1 MKRDQD
7 LDQSVD
13 QKNAATSQHQNDLA
27 SLAIRRPVLVLV
39 LNLLIAIAGIAAFSA
54 VEVREL
60 PDVDVPIVSVR
71 GTLPGASP
79 ETMDSEVTSIVEGAV
94 ARVSGIRQ
102 IESSSEENSFRIHIE
117 FNSNVDLDTAAAD
130 VREAVSQ
137 AERNLP
143 PDVEQLTVIKAA
155 DQPEPVLQLA
165 VTSDSLRDEALTYI
179 IEKDIVP
186 ELISIQGVADVPI
199 SGQRQR
205 VLRVVLDPLR
215 LTSFGLS
222 VSDVASILEDAPLD
236 VPSGSFNSE
245 DQQLLVRTDA
255 STVTEQQVRDTTIRG
270 DIRIG
275 DVAHVS
281 FGPEDVQS
289 LVYLNDRPVIGL
301 GVVRQAQSNTIEISD
316 AVHRKVASLN
326 KRFDNLSV
334 TVTEDRAVFIK
345 GSVKEVVTSLFYTV
359 LIVIAAIWL
368 FFGNIRTTLVP
379 STAIPIALIGTLAGI
394 WMMGFSINILTL
406 LAIVLATGLVVD
418 DAIVVL
424 ENIQRLRGMGMG
436 ARAAA
441 VLGTRQVI
449 FAVLATTAVLISV
462 FIPIALLPSTAG
474 RMFREFGMVLATAVA
489 LSSIVALTLVPML
502 TARVTRNEKE
512 QSSNR
517 FYQRVAGFGARI
529 AGVYQRSLAVCLRQG
544 WASFAVAMLL
554 AVGAGGLYTMLG
566 KELLPPED
574 RGILYISATGPDGVG
589 QNYIARQA
597 EHIEDVVR
605 PLVQRGDATGI
616 MTQIGKWDPNR
627 AQVTLPLADWD
638 QRTISQQ
645 DVIREI
651 QGPLEQI
658 PGARIRVGSP
668 NSLSIR
674 GGGGGIEVA
683 LLGND
688 YPYIYQA
695 ARDMA
700 RAMEDRLPHLGR
712 PEISYRPTQPQL
724 SIEIDRR
731 RAADLGVPLGNIATT
746 LRTVVDG
753 LDVVDLNVG
762 DQAVPIMLE
771 TSNTTVSSPEDLVNL
786 YVKSERGD
794 LLPLSSMVRLREE
807 SVAAELDRQG
817 QRRAI
822 EIDAGLEPGYPLAS
836 AVADIEQ
843 LADEILPDDIGIAFL
858 GEANS
863 LEESSREVAM
873 TYAIAALVV
882 FLVLCAQFEGVSSA
896 VIVMVTVP
904 FGLAAA
910 VYALFFT
917 GTTINI
923 FSQIGLVMLIGLMA
937 KNGIL
942 LVEFADQLRDRGYSV
957 YDAVTEAASVRLR
970 PIAMTMLSTVL
981 GGLPLILSSGPGA
994 EARSAIGW
1002 VMFGGLGLAALFTLY
1017 LTPVVYLG
1025 LGRFHKP
1032 RSVESSRLDAELLDA
1047 GRGTGRE
1054 ERDVK
1059 AV

>member
-1 MKRDQD
+1 MSERS
-7 LDQSVD
+7 LDNSVD
-13 QKNAATSQHQNDLA
+13 AHRNDIA
-27 SLAIRRPVLVLV
+27 SLAIRRPVLILV

-71 GTLPGASP
+71 GALPGASP
-79 ETMDSEVTSIVEGAV
+79 ETMDAEVASIVEGAV
-94 ARVSGIRQ
+94 ARVSGIRH

-117 FNSNVDLDTAAAD
+117 FNSSVDLDTAAAD

-143 PDVEQLTVIKAA
+143 EDVERLTVIKAA
-155 DQPEPVLQLA
+155 DQPEPIMQLA
-165 VTSDSLRDEALTYI
+165 VTSDTLRDEALTYI
-179 IEKDIVP
+179 IEKDIIP
-186 ELISIQGVADVPI
+186 ELISIDGVADVPI

-215 LTSFGLS
+215 LTSFGLT
-222 VSDVASILEDAPLD
+222 VSDIAAVLQNAPLD

-255 STVTEQQVRDTTIRG
+255 STITEEQVRDTIIRG
-270 DIRIG
+270 DIRVA

-281 FGPEDVQS
+281 FAPEDVQS
-289 LVYLNDRPVIGL
+289 LVFLNDRPVIGL

-316 AVHRKVASLN
+316 GVYQKVAALN
-326 KRFDNLSV
+326 ARFDNLKI
-334 TVTEDRAVFIK
+334 TITEDRAVFIK
-345 GSVKEVVTSLFYTV
+345 GSVKEVVASLCYTI

-379 STAIPIALIGTLAGI
+379 STAIPIALVGTLAGI
-394 WMMGFSINILTL
+394 WLMGFSINILTL

-424 ENIQRLRGMGMG
+424 ENIQRLRSTGMG

-449 FAVLATTAVLISV
+449 FAVLATTAVLVSV

-474 RMFREFGMVLATAVA
+474 RMFREFGLVLATAVA
-489 LSSIVALTLVPML
+489 LSSVVALTLVPML
-502 TARVTRNEKE
+502 TARITRT
-512 QSSNR
+512 
-517 FYQRVAGFGARI
+517 AGSEPNSTLYHSVVKMGERL
-529 AGVYQRSLAVCLRQG
+529 GDMYQRSLVSCLRHG
-544 WASFAVAMLL
+544 WLSFAVAMLL
-554 AVGAGGLYTMLG
+554 AVGAGALYTVLG
-566 KELLPPED
+566 KELLPEED
-574 RGILYISATGPDGVG
+574 RGILYVNATGPDGVG

-605 PLVQRGDATGI
+605 PLVERGDVTDV
-616 MTQIGKWDPNR
+616 MTKIGQWDPNR
-627 AQVTLPLADWD
+627 AQITLPLADWD

-645 DVIREI
+645 ALKDEI

-658 PGARIRVGSP
+658 PGARIRVSSP
-668 NSLSIR
+668 NSLSLR
-674 GGGGGIEVA
+674 GGGGGIKVA
-683 LLGND
+683 LVGND
-688 YPYIYQA
+688 YERIYQA
-695 ARDMA
+695 SRNMV
-700 RAMEDRLPHLGR
+700 RAIEDRLPYLSR

-731 RAADLGVPLGNIATT
+731 RAADLGVPLTNIATT
-746 LRTVVDG
+746 LRAVVDG

-771 TSNTTVSSPEDLVNL
+771 TANSTISSPEDLVNL

-794 LLPLSSMVRLREE
+794 LLPLSSMVTLREE
-807 SVAAELDRQG
+807 SVAAELDRHG

-822 EIDAGLEPGYPLAS
+822 EIDAGLDSGYPLAS
-836 AVADIEQ
+836 AVEDMRQ
-843 LADEILPDDIGIAFL
+843 LASELLPEDVGITFL

-882 FLVLCAQFEGVSSA
+882 FLVLCAQFEGISSA

-957 YDAVTEAASVRLR
+957 YDAVTEAARVRLR

-994 EARSAIGW
+994 EARMAIGW

-1025 LGRFHKP
+1025 LGRFHK
-1032 RSVESSRLDAELLDA
+1032 SRALETSKLAAELQ
-1047 GRGTGRE
+1047 
-1054 ERDVK
+1054 DV
-1059 AV
+1059 

>member
-1 MKRDQD
+1 MTDHTKDAAPADFNRD
-7 LDQSVD
+7 
-13 QKNAATSQHQNDLA
+13 DLA

-71 GTLPGASP
+71 GEMPGASP

-94 ARVSGIRQ
+94 ARVSGVKH
-102 IESSSEENSFRIHIE
+102 IESSSEENNFRIHIE
-117 FNSNVDLDTAAAD
+117 FNSNIDLDTAAAD

-137 AERNLP
+137 AERELP
-143 PDVEQLTVIKAA
+143 DDVEQLTVVKAA
-155 DQPEPVLQLA
+155 DQPEPVMHLA
-165 VTSDSLRDEALTYI
+165 VTSDRLRDEALTYI
-179 IEKDIVP
+179 IEKDIIP
-186 ELISIQGVADVPI
+186 ELISIPGVADVPI
-199 SGQRQR
+199 NGQRQR
-205 VLRVVLDPLR
+205 VLRVVLDPLH

-222 VSDVASILEDAPLD
+222 VSDVAGVLEQAPLD
-236 VPSGSFNSE
+236 VPSGSFTSE

-255 STVTEQQVRDTTIRG
+255 STVTEAQIRDIIVDG
-270 DIRIG
+270 EVRIG

-301 GVVRQAQSNTIEISD
+301 GVVRQAQSNTIEISEGVRR
-316 AVHRKVASLN
+316 AVDSLN
-326 KRFDNLSV
+326 ERFDNLSI

-345 GSVKEVVTSLFYTV
+345 GSVKEVVTSLMYTV

-368 FFGNIRTTLVP
+368 FFGNLRTTLVP
-379 STAIPIALIGTLAGI
+379 STAIPIALVGTLAGI
-394 WMMGFSINILTL
+394 WLMGFSINILTL

-424 ENIQRLRGMGMG
+424 ENIQRLRSQGMG

-441 VLGTRQVI
+441 VLGTRQVV

-474 RMFREFGMVLATAVA
+474 RMFREFGLVLATAVA
-489 LSSIVALTLVPML
+489 LSSVVALTLVPML
-502 TARVTRNEKE
+502 TARVSRNDSQSESNAEPHPFYVRLVRIGEK
-512 QSSNR
+512 
-517 FYQRVAGFGARI
+517 I
-529 AGVYQRSLAVCLRQG
+529 ASGYYRSLAACLRHG
-544 WASFAVAMLL
+544 WLSFAVAMML
-554 AVGAGGLYTMLG
+554 AVGAGGLYLSLG
-566 KELLPPED
+566 KELLPSED
-574 RGILYISATGPDGVG
+574 RGVIYVFATGPDGVG
-589 QNYIARQA
+589 QNYIGRQA
-597 EHIEDVVR
+597 EHIEDVLR
-605 PLVQRGDATGI
+605 PLVARGDATDIISQVGRY
-616 MTQIGKWDPNR
+616 DPNR
-627 AQVTLPLADWD
+627 AHFSLPLALWE
-638 QRTISQQ
+638 QRTVSQQ
-645 DVIREI
+645 SLIDEI
-651 QGPLEQI
+651 LGPLEQI
-658 PGARIRVGSP
+658 PGARIRVSSP
-668 NSLSIR
+668 NSLSLR

-683 LLGND
+683 LVGND
-688 YPYIYQA
+688 YPRIYDA
-695 ARDMA
+695 ARKMA
-700 RAMEDRLPHLGR
+700 RAMEDRLPHLGQ
-712 PEISYRPTQPQL
+712 PDISYRPSQPQL

-731 RAADLGVPLGNIATT
+731 RAADLGVPLDSIATT

-771 TSNTTVSSPEDLVNL
+771 TANTTVSSPEDLVNL
-786 YVKSERGD
+786 YVKSDSGA
-794 LLPLSSMVRLREE
+794 LLPLSSMVTLREE
-807 SVAAELDRQG
+807 SVAAELDRHG

-836 AVADIEQ
+836 AVEDIRQ
-843 LADEILPDDIGIAFL
+843 LGKEVLPEDVGIVFL
-858 GEANS
+858 GEADS

-882 FLVLCAQFEGVSSA
+882 FLVLCAQFEGISSA
-896 VIVMVTVP
+896 VIVMTTVP

-917 GTTINI
+917 GTTVNI

-957 YDAVTEAASVRLR
+957 YDAVTEAARVRLR

-1032 RSVESSRLDAELLDA
+1032 RSVESSRLEEELQQA
-1047 GRGTGRE
+1047 AKGANG
-1054 ERDVK
+1054 
-1059 AV
+1059 

>member
-1 MKRDQD
+1 MSDARQD
-7 LDQSVD
+7 S
-13 QKNAATSQHQNDLA
+13 AATEYHREDIA
-27 SLAIRRPVLVLV
+27 SLAIRRPVLILV

-71 GTLPGASP
+71 GEMPGASP
-79 ETMDSEVTSIVEGAV
+79 ETMDAEVTSIVEGAV
-94 ARVSGIRQ
+94 ARVSGIKH
-102 IESSSEENSFRIHIE
+102 IESSSEENNFRIHIE
-117 FNSNVDLDTAAAD
+117 FNSDVDLDTAAAD

-137 AERNLP
+137 AERELP
-143 PDVEQLTVIKAA
+143 DDVEQLTVVKAA
-155 DQPEPVLQLA
+155 DQPDPVMHLA
-165 VTSDSLRDEALTYI
+165 VTSDTLRDEALTYI

-186 ELISIQGVADVPI
+186 ELISIPGVADVPI
-199 SGQRQR
+199 NGQRQR

-222 VSDVASILEDAPLD
+222 VSDVAEVLEQAPLD
-236 VPSGSFNSE
+236 VPSGSFNSV

-255 STVTEQQVRDTTIRG
+255 STVTEEQIRDIIVDG
-270 DIRIG
+270 EVRIG
-275 DVAHVS
+275 DVAYVA

-289 LVYLNDRPVIGL
+289 LVYLNNRPVIGL

-316 AVHRKVASLN
+316 GVRRAVDRIN
-326 KRFDNLSV
+326 QRFDNLSI
-334 TVTEDRAVFIK
+334 TITEDRAVFIK
-345 GSVKEVVTSLFYTV
+345 GSVQEVVTSLLYTV

-394 WMMGFSINILTL
+394 WLMGFSINILTL

-424 ENIQRLRGMGMG
+424 ENIQRLRGQGMG

-449 FAVLATTAVLISV
+449 FAVLATTAVLVSV

-474 RMFREFGMVLATAVA
+474 RMFREFGLVLATAVA
-489 LSSIVALTLVPML
+489 LSSVVALTLVPML
-502 TARVTRNEKE
+502 TARITRSEDG
-512 QSSNR
+512 R
-517 FYQRVAGFGARI
+517 THPLYDRLVGLGVRLAGG
-529 AGVYQRSLAVCLRQG
+529 YQRSLVACLRHG
-544 WASFAVAMLL
+544 WLSFAVALLL

-566 KELLPPED
+566 KELLPSED
-574 RGILYISATGPDGVG
+574 RGIIYVFATGPDGVG
-589 QNYIARQA
+589 QNYIGRQA
-597 EHIEDVVR
+597 EHIEDVLQ
-605 PLVQRGDATGI
+605 PLVARGDATDI
-616 MTQIGKWDPNR
+616 MSQVGRYDPNR
-627 AQVTLPLADWD
+627 AHIALPLAPWD
-638 QRTISQQ
+638 QRSVSQQ
-645 DVIREI
+645 SLVDEI
-651 QGPLEQI
+651 LGPLDQI
-658 PGARIRVGSP
+658 PGAHIRVISP
-668 NSLSIR
+668 NSLSLR
-674 GGGGGIEVA
+674 GGGSGIKVA
-683 LLGND
+683 LVGND
-688 YPYIYQA
+688 YRRIYDA
-695 ARDMA
+695 SLKMA
-700 RAMEDRLPHLGR
+700 RGIEEQLPHLGR
-712 PEISYRPTQPQL
+712 PDISYRPSQPQL

-731 RAADLGVPLGNIATT
+731 RAADLGVPLENIATT

-771 TSNTTVSSPEDLVNL
+771 TANSTVSSPEDLVNL
-786 YVKSERGD
+786 YVKSDSGD
-794 LLPLSSMVRLREE
+794 LLPLSSMVSLREE
-807 SVAAELDRQG
+807 SVAAELDRHG

-836 AVADIEQ
+836 AVDDLRA
-843 LADEILPDDIGIAFL
+843 LAKEILPEDVGLVFL
-858 GEANS
+858 GEADS
-863 LEESSREVAM
+863 LEQSSREVAM

-917 GTTINI
+917 GTTVNI

-957 YDAVTEAASVRLR
+957 YDAVTEAARVRLR

-994 EARSAIGW
+994 EARAAIGW

-1032 RSVESSRLDAELLDA
+1032 RSVENSRLQEELQAAAKGALQGD
-1047 GRGTGRE
+1047 
-1054 ERDVK
+1054 
-1059 AV
+1059 

>member
-1 MKRDQD
+1 MSEQTPI
-7 LDQSVD
+7 QSGNIFRSD
-13 QKNAATSQHQNDLA
+13 IA
-27 SLAIRRPVLVLV
+27 SLAIRRPVLILV

-79 ETMDSEVTSIVEGAV
+79 ETMDAEVASIVEGAV
-94 ARVSGIRQ
+94 ARVSGIKH

-117 FNSNVDLDTAAAD
+117 FNSSVDLDTAAAD

-143 PDVEQLTVIKAA
+143 EDVEQLTVVKAA
-155 DQPEPVLQLA
+155 DQPDPIMQLA
-165 VTSDSLRDEALTYI
+165 VTSDTLKDEALTYI
-179 IEKDIVP
+179 IEKDIIP
-186 ELISIQGVADVPI
+186 ELISINGVADVPI

-222 VSDVASILEDAPLD
+222 VSEVAAVLEDAPLD
-236 VPSGSFNSE
+236 VPSGSFNSV

-255 STVTEQQVRDTTIRG
+255 STITEEQVRDTIVRG

-275 DVAHVS
+275 DVAHVT
-281 FGPEDVQS
+281 FAPEDVQS
-289 LVYLNDRPVIGL
+289 LVFLNDRPVIGL

-316 AVHRKVASLN
+316 AVYQKIAALN
-326 KRFDNLSV
+326 ARFDNLKI
-334 TVTEDRAVFIK
+334 TVTEDRATFIK
-345 GSVKEVVTSLFYTV
+345 GSVKEVVTSLIYTV
-359 LIVIAAIWL
+359 LIVVAAIWL

-379 STAIPIALIGTLAGI
+379 STAIPIALVGTLAGI

-424 ENIQRLRGMGMG
+424 ENIQRLRGMGLG

-449 FAVLATTAVLISV
+449 FAVLATTAVLVSV

-474 RMFREFGMVLATAVA
+474 RMFREFGLVLATAVA

-502 TARVTRNEKE
+502 TARITGNTESTPGFPLYRRLVNIGERLANMY
-512 QSSNR
+512 SNSL
-517 FYQRVAGFGARI
+517 VA
-529 AGVYQRSLAVCLRQG
+529 CLRHG
-544 WASFAVAMLL
+544 WLSFAVAVSL
-554 AVGAGGLYTMLG
+554 AVGAGGLYLAIG
-566 KELLPPED
+566 KELLPAED
-574 RGILYISATGPDGVG
+574 RGIIYIMANGPDGVG

-597 EHIEDVVR
+597 EHVEDVVR
-605 PLVQRGDATGI
+605 PLVERGDATDI
-616 MTQIGKWDPNR
+616 MSRVGQWDPNR
-627 AQVTLPLADWD
+627 AQIVLTLAEWD
-638 QRTISQQ
+638 QRSISQQ
-645 DVIREI
+645 DLIREI
-651 QGPLEQI
+651 QGPLDQI
-658 PGARIRVGSP
+658 PGARIHVGSP
-668 NSLSIR
+668 NSLNLR
-674 GGGGGIEVA
+674 GSGGGIEVA
-683 LLGND
+683 LVGND
-688 YPYIYQA
+688 YRHIYDA
-695 ARDMA
+695 AREMA
-700 RAMEDRLPHLGR
+700 RAMEDRLPHLSR
-712 PEISYRPTQPQL
+712 PDISYRPTQPQL

-731 RAADLGVPLGNIATT
+731 RAADLGVPLTSIATT

-762 DQAVPIMLE
+762 DQAVPIILE
-771 TSNTTVSSPEDLVNL
+771 TSDSTISSPEDLVNL
-786 YVKSERGD
+786 YVKSERGN
-794 LLPLSSMVRLREE
+794 LLPLSSMVTLREE
-807 SVAAELDRQG
+807 SVAAELDRHG

-822 EIDAGLEPGYPLAS
+822 EISAGLPPGYPLAT
-836 AVADIEQ
+836 AMEEIRN
-843 LADEILPDDIGIAFL
+843 LAKEILPGDVGITFL
-858 GEANS
+858 GEADS

-882 FLVLCAQFEGVSSA
+882 FLVLCAQFEGISSA

-942 LVEFADQLRDRGYSV
+942 LVEFADQLRDKGYSV
-957 YDAVTEAASVRLR
+957 YDAVTEAARVRLR

-994 EARSAIGW
+994 EARTAIGW

-1032 RSVESSRLDAELLDA
+1032 RSVETTKLDEELQAASRL
-1047 GRGTGRE
+1047 
-1054 ERDVK
+1054 
-1059 AV
+1059 

>member
-1 MKRDQD
+1 MMDQD
-7 LDQSVD
+7 SHQQISLQ
-13 QKNAATSQHQNDLA
+13 QHSQNDLA

-79 ETMDSEVTSIVEGAV
+79 ETLDAEVTSIVEGAV
-94 ARVSGIRQ
+94 ARVSGIKH

-143 PDVEQLTVIKAA
+143 NDVEQLTVVKAA

-165 VTSDSLRDEALTYI
+165 VTSDTLRDEALTYI

-186 ELISIQGVADVPI
+186 ELISIDGVADVPI

-222 VSDVASILEDAPLD
+222 VSDVASVLEDAPLD
-236 VPSGSFNSE
+236 VPSGSFNSD

-255 STVTEQQVRDTTIRG
+255 STVTEEQVRDTVIRG

-275 DVAHVS
+275 DVAHVA

-316 AVHRKVASLN
+316 AVQRKVRALN
-326 KRFDNLSV
+326 TRFDNLTI

-345 GSVKEVVTSLFYTV
+345 GSVKEVVTSLIYTV

-424 ENIQRLRGMGMG
+424 ENIQRLRGMGVG

-474 RMFREFGMVLATAVA
+474 RMFREFGLVLATAVA
-489 LSSIVALTLVPML
+489 LSSVVALTLVPML
-502 TARVTRNEKE
+502 TARVTRNE
-512 QSSNR
+512 QQGGNG
-517 FYQRVAGFGARI
+517 FYTRVANAGAWL
-529 AGVYQRSLAVCLRQG
+529 GSLYQRSLEACLRRG
-544 WASFAVAMLL
+544 WLSFSVALLL
-554 AVGAGGLYTMLG
+554 AVGAGGLYMVLG

-574 RGILYISATGPDGVG
+574 RGIIYVNASGPDGVG

-605 PLVQRGDATGI
+605 PLVARGDVTDI
-616 MTQIGKWDPNR
+616 MTKIGQWDPNR
-627 AQVTLPLADWD
+627 AQLTLPLADWD

-645 DVIREI
+645 ELIKEI

-658 PGARIRVGSP
+658 PGARVRVGGP
-668 NSLSIR
+668 NSLSLR

-688 YPYIYQA
+688 YPRIYQA
-695 ARDMA
+695 SRDLA

-712 PEISYRPTQPQL
+712 PDISYRPTQPQL

-731 RAADLGVPLGNIATT
+731 RAADLGVPLTSIATT

-794 LLPLSSMVRLREE
+794 LLPLSSMVTLREE
-807 SVAAELDRQG
+807 SVAAELDRHG

-822 EIDAGLEPGYPLAS
+822 EIDAGLTPGYPLAS
-836 AVADIEQ
+836 AVEDIEK
-843 LADEILPDDIGIAFL
+843 LADEILPEDIGLSFL
-858 GEANS
+858 GEADS

-917 GTTINI
+917 GTTVNI

-942 LVEFADQLRDRGYSV
+942 LVEFADQLRDRGHSV
-957 YDAVTEAASVRLR
+957 YDAVTEAARVRLR

-1032 RSVESSRLDAELLDA
+1032 RSVESSQLDKELQQV
-1047 GRGTGRE
+1047 RQI
-1054 ERDVK
+1054 
-1059 AV
+1059 

>member
-1 MKRDQD
+1 MGSDNTPGVHIQPHR
-7 LDQSVD
+7 S
-13 QKNAATSQHQNDLA
+13 DLA

-60 PDVDVPIVSVR
+60 PDVDVPVVSIR
-71 GTLPGASP
+71 GEMPGASP

-94 ARVSGIRQ
+94 ARVSGIRNIQ
-102 IESSSEENSFRIHIE
+102 SSSEENNFRIHVE
-117 FNSNVDLDTAAAD
+117 FNANVDLDTAAAD
-130 VREAVSQ
+130 VREAVNQ
-137 AERNLP
+137 AQRDLP
-143 PDVEQLTVIKAA
+143 EDVERLVVVKAA
-155 DQPEPVLQLA
+155 DQPEPVINLA
-165 VTSDSLRDEALTYI
+165 VTSDRLRDEALTYI

-186 ELISIQGVADVPI
+186 ELISIPGVADVPI

-222 VSDVASILEDAPLD
+222 VSDVAAVLEQAPLD
-236 VPSGSFNSE
+236 VPSGSFRSE

-255 STVTEQQVRDTTIRG
+255 SAVTEQQVRDIVISGST
-270 DIRIG
+270 RIG
-275 DVAHVS
+275 DVAHVA

-301 GVVRQAQSNTIEISD
+301 GIVRQAQSNTIDISEQ
-316 AVHRKVASLN
+316 VRRVVGNLN
-326 KRFDNLSV
+326 QRFDNLEI
-334 TVTEDRAVFIK
+334 TVTEDRAVFIE
-345 GSVKEVVTSLFYTV
+345 GSVREVVTSLCYTV
-359 LIVIAAIWL
+359 AIVLAAIWL

-379 STAIPIALIGTLAGI
+379 STAIPIALVGTLAGI
-394 WMMGFSINILTL
+394 WLMGFSINILTL

-424 ENIQRLRGMGMG
+424 ENIQRHRAQGLG

-449 FAVLATTAVLISV
+449 FAVLATTAVLVSV
-462 FIPIALLPSTAG
+462 FIPISLLPSTAG
-474 RMFREFGMVLATAVA
+474 RMFREFGLVLATAVA
-489 LSSIVALTLVPML
+489 LSSVVALTLVPVL
-502 TARVTRNEKE
+502 T
-512 QSSNR
+512 
-517 FYQRVAGFGARI
+517 ARI
-529 AGVYQRSLAVCLRQG
+529 AGNRGEHPLYHRLAGIGGRIANAYQRSLATCLRY
-544 WASFAVAMLL
+544 ARVSFGVALAL
-554 AVGAGGLYTMLG
+554 AVGAGGLYLVLG
-566 KELLPPED
+566 KELLPSED
-574 RGILYISATGPDGVG
+574 RGLIRVDATGPDGVG

-605 PLVQRGDATGI
+605 PLVARGDATDI
-616 MTQIGKWDPNR
+616 ITLIGRYDPNR
-627 AQVTLPLADWD
+627 ARVTLPLANWEE
-638 QRTISQQ
+638 RETSQQ
-645 DVIREI
+645 ALAAEI
-651 QGPLEQI
+651 AGPLAQI
-658 PGARIRVGSP
+658 PGARIRVSSP
-668 NSLSIR
+668 NSLSLR

-683 LLGND
+683 LVGND
-688 YPYIYQA
+688 YGRIYQA
-695 ARDMA
+695 SREMA
-700 RAMEDRLPHLGR
+700 RAIEDRLPHLSQ
-712 PEISYRPTQPQL
+712 PDISYRPTQPQL

-731 RAADLGVPLGNIATT
+731 RAADLGVPLQNIAVT
-746 LRTVVDG
+746 LRAVVDG

-771 TSNTTVSSPEDLVNL
+771 AANSTVSSPEDLVNL
-786 YVKSERGD
+786 YVKSESGS
-794 LLPLSSMVRLREE
+794 LLPLSSMVSLREE
-807 SVAAELDRQG
+807 SVAAELDRHG

-822 EIDAGLEPGYPLAS
+822 EIDMGLARGYPLAS
-836 AVADIEQ
+836 AVEELRA
-843 LADEILPDDIGIAFL
+843 LGSEILPDDVGILFL
-858 GEANS
+858 GEADT

-882 FLVLCAQFEGVSSA
+882 FLVLCAQFEGISSA
-896 VIVMVTVP
+896 LIVMTTVP

-910 VYALFFT
+910 VYALFLT
-917 GTTINI
+917 GTTVNI

-942 LVEFADQLRDRGYSV
+942 LVEFADQLRDRGHSV
-957 YDAVTEAASVRLR
+957 YDAITEAARVRLR

-1025 LGRFHKP
+1025 LGRFHQP
-1032 RSVESSRLDAELLDA
+1032 RSVEGSKLEEELQA
-1047 GRGTGRE
+1047 ATGN
-1054 ERDVK
+1054 
-1059 AV
+1059 

>member
-1 MKRDQD
+1 MGEQNTTPQELNRPASNVK
-7 LDQSVD
+7 
-13 QKNAATSQHQNDLA
+13 NDLA

-79 ETMDSEVTSIVEGAV
+79 ETLDSEVTSIVEGAV

-143 PDVEQLTVIKAA
+143 SDVEQLTVVKAA
-155 DQPEPVLQLA
+155 DQPEPVVQLA
-165 VTSDSLRDEALTYI
+165 VTSDTLRDEALTYI

-186 ELISIQGVADVPI
+186 ELISINGVADVPI

-222 VSDVASILEDAPLD
+222 VSEVAAVLRNAPLD
-236 VPSGSFNSE
+236 VPSGSFNSV

-255 STVTEQQVRDTTIRG
+255 STVTEEQVRETTVRG

-326 KRFDNLSV
+326 KRFDNLSI

-436 ARAAA
+436 TRAAA

-449 FAVLATTAVLISV
+449 FAVLATTAVLVSV

-502 TARVTRNEKE
+502 TARVTRNE
-512 QSSNR
+512 QSQGGNPI
-517 FYQRVAGFGARI
+517 YLRI
-529 AGVYQRSLAVCLRQG
+529 AALGERLAGIYQRSLQACLRRG
-544 WASFAVAMLL
+544 WISFAVAMLL
-554 AVGAGGLYTMLG
+554 AVGAGGLYTVIG

-574 RGILYISATGPDGVG
+574 RGILYVNATGPDGVG

-605 PLVQRGDATGI
+605 PLVERGDITDI
-616 MTQIGKWDPNR
+616 MTKIGQWDPNR
-627 AQVTLPLADWD
+627 AQITLPLADWD
-638 QRTISQQ
+638 DRTVSQQ
-645 DVIREI
+645 DIKREI
-651 QGPLEQI
+651 QGPLEAI

-688 YPYIYQA
+688 YGRIYQA
-695 ARDMA
+695 SRELA
-700 RAMEDRLPHLGR
+700 RAMEDRLPHFGR

-731 RAADLGVPLGNIATT
+731 RAADLGVPLDSIATT

-794 LLPLSSMVRLREE
+794 LLPLSSMVKLREE

-836 AVADIEQ
+836 AVADIQ
-843 LADEILPDDIGIAFL
+843 NLADEILPEDIGLAFL
-858 GEANS
+858 GEADS

-910 VYALFFT
+910 IYALFFT

-942 LVEFADQLRDRGYSV
+942 LVEFADQLRDKGHSV
-957 YDAVTEAASVRLR
+957 YDAVTEAARVRLR

-1032 RSVESSRLDAELLDA
+1032 RSVESSLLDTELQQA
-1047 GRGTGRE
+1047 GEGRGI
-1054 ERDVK
+1054 
-1059 AV
+1059 

>member
-1 MKRDQD
+1 M
-7 LDQSVD
+7 
-13 QKNAATSQHQNDLA
+13 A

-60 PDVDVPIVSVR
+60 PDVDVPVVSIR
-71 GTLPGASP
+71 GEMPGASP

-94 ARVSGIRQ
+94 ARVSGIRNIQ
-102 IESSSEENSFRIHIE
+102 SSSEENNFRIHVE
-117 FNSNVDLDTAAAD
+117 FNANVDLDTAAAD
-130 VREAVSQ
+130 VREAVNQ
-137 AERNLP
+137 AQRDLP
-143 PDVEQLTVIKAA
+143 EDVERLVVVKAA
-155 DQPEPVLQLA
+155 DQPEPVINLA
-165 VTSDSLRDEALTYI
+165 VTSDRLRDEALTYI

-186 ELISIQGVADVPI
+186 ELISIPGVADVPI

-222 VSDVASILEDAPLD
+222 VSDVAAVLEQAPLD
-236 VPSGSFNSE
+236 VPSGSFRSE

-255 STVTEQQVRDTTIRG
+255 SAVTEQQVRDIVISGST
-270 DIRIG
+270 RIG
-275 DVAHVS
+275 DVAHVA

-301 GVVRQAQSNTIEISD
+301 GIVRQAQSNTIDISEQ
-316 AVHRKVASLN
+316 VRRVVGNLN
-326 KRFDNLSV
+326 QRFDNLEI
-334 TVTEDRAVFIK
+334 TVTEDRAVFIE
-345 GSVKEVVTSLFYTV
+345 GSVREVVTSLCYTV
-359 LIVIAAIWL
+359 AIVLAAIWL

-379 STAIPIALIGTLAGI
+379 STAIPIALVGTLAGI
-394 WMMGFSINILTL
+394 WLMGFSINILTL

-424 ENIQRLRGMGMG
+424 ENIQRHRAQGLG

-449 FAVLATTAVLISV
+449 FAVLATTAVLVSV
-462 FIPIALLPSTAG
+462 FIPISLLPSTAG
-474 RMFREFGMVLATAVA
+474 RMFREFGLVLATAVA
-489 LSSIVALTLVPML
+489 LSSVVALTLVPVL
-502 TARVTRNEKE
+502 T
-512 QSSNR
+512 
-517 FYQRVAGFGARI
+517 ARI
-529 AGVYQRSLAVCLRQG
+529 AGNRGEHPLYHRLAGIGGRIANAYQRSLATCLRY
-544 WASFAVAMLL
+544 ARVSFGVALAL
-554 AVGAGGLYTMLG
+554 AVGAGGLYLVLG
-566 KELLPPED
+566 KELLPSED
-574 RGILYISATGPDGVG
+574 RGLIRVDATGPDGVG

-605 PLVQRGDATGI
+605 PLVARGDATDI
-616 MTQIGKWDPNR
+616 ITLIGRYDPNR
-627 AQVTLPLADWD
+627 ARVTLPLANWEE
-638 QRTISQQ
+638 RETSQQ
-645 DVIREI
+645 ALAAEI
-651 QGPLEQI
+651 AGPLAQI
-658 PGARIRVGSP
+658 PGARIRVSSP
-668 NSLSIR
+668 NSLSLR

-683 LLGND
+683 LVGND
-688 YPYIYQA
+688 YGRIYQA
-695 ARDMA
+695 SREMA
-700 RAMEDRLPHLGR
+700 RAIEDRLPHLSQ
-712 PEISYRPTQPQL
+712 PDISYRPTQPQL

-731 RAADLGVPLGNIATT
+731 RAADLGVPLQNIAVT
-746 LRTVVDG
+746 LRAVVDG

-771 TSNTTVSSPEDLVNL
+771 AANSTVSSPEDLVNL
-786 YVKSERGD
+786 YVKSESGS
-794 LLPLSSMVRLREE
+794 LLPLSSMVSLREE
-807 SVAAELDRQG
+807 SVAAELDRHG

-822 EIDAGLEPGYPLAS
+822 EIDMGLARGYPLAS
-836 AVADIEQ
+836 AVEELRA
-843 LADEILPDDIGIAFL
+843 LGSEILPDDVGILFL
-858 GEANS
+858 GEADT

-882 FLVLCAQFEGVSSA
+882 FLVLCAQFEGISSA
-896 VIVMVTVP
+896 LIVMTTVP

-910 VYALFFT
+910 VYALFLT
-917 GTTINI
+917 GTTVNI

-942 LVEFADQLRDRGYSV
+942 LVEFADQLRDRGHSV
-957 YDAVTEAASVRLR
+957 YDAITEAARVRLR

-1025 LGRFHKP
+1025 LGRFHQP
-1032 RSVESSRLDAELLDA
+1032 RSVEGSKLEEELQA
-1047 GRGTGRE
+1047 ATGN
-1054 ERDVK
+1054 
-1059 AV
+1059 

>member
-1 MKRDQD
+1 MSDKHT
-7 LDQSVD
+7 
-13 QKNAATSQHQNDLA
+13 AASSADSSTGSAPQQAGRADLA
-27 SLAIRRPVLVLV
+27 SMAIRRPVLVLV

-71 GTLPGASP
+71 GEMPGASP

-94 ARVSGIRQ
+94 ARVSGIRH
-102 IESSSEENSFRIHIE
+102 IESSSEENNFRIHIE

-137 AERNLP
+137 AERELP
-143 PDVEQLTVIKAA
+143 DDVEQLVVVKAA
-155 DQPEPVLQLA
+155 DRPEPVMHLA

-179 IEKDIVP
+179 IEKDIIP
-186 ELISIQGVADVPI
+186 ELISISGVADVPI
-199 SGQRQR
+199 NGQRQR

-222 VSDVASILEDAPLD
+222 VSDVADALEQAPLD

-255 STVTEQQVRDTTIRG
+255 STVTEEQIRDIIIDG
-270 DIRIG
+270 DVRIG
-275 DVAHVS
+275 DIAHVA

-301 GVVRQAQSNTIEISD
+301 GVVRQAQSNTIEISAGVRR
-316 AVHRKVASLN
+316 AVEALN
-326 KRFDNLSV
+326 QRFDNLSI

-345 GSVKEVVTSLFYTV
+345 GSVKEVVTSLCYTV

-368 FFGNIRTTLVP
+368 FFGNLRTTLVP
-379 STAIPIALIGTLAGI
+379 STAIPIALVGTLAGI
-394 WMMGFSINILTL
+394 WLMGFSINILTL

-424 ENIQRLRGMGMG
+424 ENIQRLRGQGLG

-449 FAVLATTAVLISV
+449 FAVLATTAVLVSV
-462 FIPIALLPSTAG
+462 FVPIALLPSTAG
-474 RMFREFGMVLATAVA
+474 RMFREFGLVLATAVA
-489 LSSIVALTLVPML
+489 LSSVVALTLVPML
-502 TARVTRNEKE
+502 TARITRDHSAARENPVYD
-512 QSSNR
+512 R
-517 FYQRVAGFGARI
+517 LARIGARI
-529 AGVYQRSLAVCLRQG
+529 AGGYQRSLVACLRHG
-544 WASFAVAMLL
+544 WLSFAVAMLL
-554 AVGAGGLYTMLG
+554 AVGAGGLYLLLG

-574 RGILYISATGPDGVG
+574 RGVIRVDATGPDGVG
-589 QNYIARQA
+589 QNYIRRQA
-597 EHIEDVVR
+597 EYIEDVVR
-605 PLVQRGDATGI
+605 PLVARGDGSDILTE
-616 MTQIGKWDPNR
+616 IGRYDPNR
-627 AQVTLPLADWD
+627 ARVTLPLAPWD
-638 QRTISQQ
+638 ARAVSQQ
-645 DVIREI
+645 ALTEEI
-651 QGPLEQI
+651 LGPLQSI
-658 PGARIRVGSP
+658 PGARIRVSSP
-668 NSLSIR
+668 NSLSLR

-683 LLGND
+683 LVGND
-688 YPYIYQA
+688 YARIYTASRQ
-695 ARDMA
+695 MA
-700 RAMEDRLPHLGR
+700 RAIEDRLPHLHQ
-712 PEISYRPTQPQL
+712 PDISYRPTQPQL

-731 RAADLGVPLGNIATT
+731 RAADLGVSLDNIATT

-771 TSNTTVSSPEDLVNL
+771 TANTTVSSPEDLVNL
-786 YVKSERGD
+786 YVKSDSGA
-794 LLPLSSMVRLREE
+794 LLPLSSMVTLREE
-807 SVAAELDRQG
+807 SVAAELDRHG

-822 EIDAGLEPGYPLAS
+822 EISAGLEPGYPLAS
-836 AVADIEQ
+836 AVDDLRQ
-843 LADEILPDDIGIAFL
+843 LAREILPGDIGIVFL
-858 GEANS
+858 GEADS
-863 LEESSREVAM
+863 LEESSQEVAM

-882 FLVLCAQFEGVSSA
+882 FLVLCAQFEGISSA
-896 VIVMVTVP
+896 VIVMITVP

-910 VYALFFT
+910 IYALYFT
-917 GTTINI
+917 DTTVNI

-957 YDAVTEAASVRLR
+957 YDAVTEAAQVRLR

-1032 RSVESSRLDAELLDA
+1032 RSVESDRLDEELRAAA
-1047 GRGTGRE
+1047 GR
-1054 ERDVK
+1054 
-1059 AV
+1059 

>member
-1 MKRDQD
+1 MSDD
-7 LDQSVD
+7 A
-13 QKNAATSQHQNDLA
+13 QKSAADVHRSDLA

-71 GTLPGASP
+71 GEMPGASP

-94 ARVSGIRQ
+94 ARVSGIKH
-102 IESSSEENSFRIHIE
+102 IESSSEENNFRIHIE
-117 FNSNVDLDTAAAD
+117 FNSSIDLDTAASD

-137 AERNLP
+137 AQRDLP
-143 PDVEQLTVIKAA
+143 DDVEQLTVVKAA
-155 DQPEPVLQLA
+155 DQPEPVIYLA
-165 VTSDSLRDEALTYI
+165 VTSDEQRDEELTHT
-179 IEKDIVP
+179 IEKDIIP
-186 ELISIQGVADVPI
+186 ALISIPGVADVPI
-199 SGQRQR
+199 FGQRQR

-222 VSDVASILEDAPLD
+222 VSDVADVLEEAPLD
-236 VPSGSFNSE
+236 VPSGSFQSV
-245 DQQLLVRTDA
+245 DQQLLVRADA
-255 STVTEQQVRDTTIRG
+255 STVTEEQVRDVIISG
-270 DIRIG
+270 DVRIG

-316 AVHRKVASLN
+316 GVRRAVDSLN
-326 KRFDNLSV
+326 RRFDNLTI
-334 TVTEDRAVFIK
+334 TVTEDRAVFIR
-345 GSVKEVVTSLFYTV
+345 GSVKEVVTSLCYTV

-368 FFGNIRTTLVP
+368 FFGNLRTTLVP
-379 STAIPIALIGTLAGI
+379 STAIPIALVGTLAGI

-424 ENIQRLRGMGMG
+424 ENIQRLRGQGMG

-449 FAVLATTAVLISV
+449 FAVLATTAVLVSV

-474 RMFREFGMVLATAVA
+474 RMFREFGLVLATAVA

-502 TARVTRNEKE
+502 TARITRDDRDAGG
-512 QSSNR
+512 NR
-517 FYQRVAGFGARI
+517 LYERLAGIGARI
-529 AGVYQRSLAVCLRQG
+529 GAGYRRSLVACLRHG
-544 WASFAVAMLL
+544 WLSFAVALLL
-554 AVGAGGLYTMLG
+554 AAGAGFLYQGLG
-566 KELLPPED
+566 KELLPSED
-574 RGILYISATGPDGVG
+574 RGVIRVDATGPDGVG
-589 QNYIARQA
+589 QNYIGRQA
-597 EHIEDVVR
+597 EHIENVVR
-605 PLVQRGDATGI
+605 PLVARGDATDIQTEVGRY
-616 MTQIGKWDPNR
+616 DPNR
-627 AQVTLPLADWD
+627 ARVTLPLADWED
-638 QRTISQQ
+638 RSVSQQ
-645 DVIREI
+645 ALTEEI
-651 QGPLEQI
+651 LAPLEEI
-658 PGARIRVGSP
+658 PGARIRVSSP
-668 NSLSIR
+668 NSLSLR

-683 LLGND
+683 LVGND
-688 YPYIYQA
+688 YPRIYHA
-695 ARDMA
+695 ARQMK
-700 RAMEDRLPHLGR
+700 RAIEDRLPHLGQ
-712 PEISYRPTQPQL
+712 PDISYRPTQPQL

-731 RAADLGVPLGNIATT
+731 RAADLGVPLENIATT
-746 LRTVVDG
+746 LRAVVDG

-762 DQAVPIMLE
+762 DEAVPVMLE
-771 TSNTTVSSPEDLVNL
+771 AANTTVSSPEDLVNL
-786 YVKSERGD
+786 YVKSDRGD
-794 LLPLSSMVRLREE
+794 LLPLSSMVTLREE
-807 SVAAELDRQG
+807 SVAAELDRHG

-836 AVADIEQ
+836 AVDELRN
-843 LADEILPDDIGIAFL
+843 LADEILPNDIGIVFL
-858 GEANS
+858 GEADT

-882 FLVLCAQFEGVSSA
+882 FLVLCAQFEGISSA
-896 VIVMVTVP
+896 VIVMTTVP

-917 GTTINI
+917 GTTVNI

-942 LVEFADQLRDRGYSV
+942 LVEFADQLRDRGHSV
-957 YDAVTEAASVRLR
+957 YDAVTEAAQVRLR

-994 EARSAIGW
+994 EARAAIGW

-1032 RSVESSRLDAELLDA
+1032 RSVESGKLEEELQA
-1047 GRGTGRE
+1047 
-1054 ERDVK
+1054 
-1059 AV
+1059 AVG